1 MILTDKE
8 KISALKMICF
18 GHNWEVLG
26 APLCAYIFALR
37 WCVTIGMPI
46 QPGNVCIKSNPL
58 YFKSKLKKLCPKI
71 FIFDK
76 NKILNLLT
84 LS

>member
-8 KISALKMICF
+8 KISALKMMCF

-37 WCVTIGMPI
+37 WCVTVGLPI
-46 QPGNVCIKSNPL
+46 QIGNACIKGNSQ
-58 YFKSKLKKLCPKI
+58 YFKSELTKLCMEKI
-71 FIFDK
+71 FFEQ
-76 NKILNLLT
+76 NKFLYRLILT
-84 LS
+84 